1 MKLQRGD
8 GGARGHCLCL
18 CPAWASSGPRL
29 PLSPQV
35 VYTERYE
42 NKQEHDQ
49 SSINLIRCSYLG
61 AMDMSETTSEEQIP
75 YTVSSTSQKN
85 VGQGYEDTEKAWLPS
100 NVSRTSSLPPPEP
113 SESLAQSR
121 SRSVIVPYSDS
132 GVQLSTHTII
142 LDFSMVHYV
151 DSQASVVLRQV
162 STTET
167 WP

>member
-1 MKLQRGD
+1 MEELGD
-8 GGARGHCLCL
+8 T
-18 CPAWASSGPRL
+18 L
-29 PLSPQV
+29 PLPLPCLSLIRALPSPSSQV

-61 AMDMSETTSEEQIP
+61 DMDMSETTSEEQIP

-85 VGQGYEDTEKAWLPS
+85 VGQSYEDTEKAWLPS